1 MTGRARF
8 RGGRLLGAVFLAL
21 AGGFACRREASGP
34 VARLRLPESESLTIG
49 PETRPG
55 VWLSPGDAIE
65 WELSAGPPVRV
76 GGSYSGTLMGP
87 SAGKLRLEMLSA
99 SRKGRAVHSSSVALS
114 ADTSGWRTW
123 SGVIPEREKPSTLRL
138 AWDNGEVPAAAHS
151 IFLTEPSLSTGQGPP
166 GRTVVLFLVDTLR
179 ADHVSGYGYRL
190 PTTPHLDR
198 YFDGW
203 LRAETCLPSANWTL
217 PSHASL
223 FTSVSVARHRV
234 GRYGHVLPEGLPTL
248 SESLA
253 RAGFRTL
260 AVVGGGYVDPSFGFA
275 RGFDRYAVVPGPAR
289 KAVATALAMLEETSG
304 EPAFL
309 FLHTY
314 QVHDFAP
321 DEDVARRLF
330 PDPGVLGP
338 HFPEDVGK
346 LRANGAMADPRFPL
360 WIRSRYDAALASVD
374 AAFGSLLEGLGRQ
387 GRLERTAILFT
398 SDHGEGLCDRVY
410 RGQCLQWGH
419 GSPYLYEEEL
429 RVPLEARI
437 PWRPEARGIVGGNAS
452 LLDVAPTLLAAVGAS
467 VPASFEGRS
476 LLSGAAAPDRVV
488 VTEAPPLDAL
498 TLRKAR
504 SKLVRRTG
512 GAPRSVFD
520 PGTFYYALPAE
531 ECYDLALDPMERRRL
546 PCRRGLEDQADR
558 YVASGFP
565 DALVIRI
572 PAGPAGGESRQALLR
587 AQGRVSAPAVRT
599 FGLASPPELEQRGA
613 TAEVRFR
620 LGPAPA
626 WIAFEPRDGSRAL
639 ELESRGLPPLSA
651 PGGARLA
658 PGSYRWLQLRW
669 GAAAALPGQAALFT
683 TPPAPR
689 SATASAHVSSELAS
703 RLLALGYLQG
713 APALA
718 PSLEP
723 APASASPA
731 PPFLPPGVVRILRAD

>member
-1 MTGRARF
+1 MGCA
-8 RGGRLLGAVFLAL
+8 RLLRAQVLGAILLAL
-21 AGGFACRREASGP
+21 AGGFACRSQASGP
-34 VARLRLPESESLTIG
+34 VARLTLPESESLAIG
-49 PETRPG
+49 FETRPG

-65 WELSAGPPVRV
+65 WELAAGPAVRV
-76 GGSYSGTLMGP
+76 GGSYAGTLIGQN
-87 SAGKLRLEMLSA
+87 AGRLRLEILAA
-99 SRKGRAVHSSSVALS
+99 SRQGPPVGSSSVALT
-114 ADTSGWRTW
+114 ADASGWRTW
-123 SGVIPEREKPSTLRL
+123 SGEIPERGERSTLRIT
-138 AWDNGEVPAAAHS
+138 WDNGESSGAAHS
-151 IFLTEPSLSTGQGPP
+151 LFLNEPSLGTRRGGP
-166 GRTVVLFLVDTLR
+166 GRTIVLLLVDTLR
-179 ADHVSGYGYRL
+179 ADHVSGYGYRP
-190 PTTPHLDR
+190 PTTPNLDR
-198 YFDGW
+198 YFEGW
-203 LRAETCLPSANWTL
+203 LRAETCLPAANWTL

-234 GRYGHVLPEGLPTL
+234 GRYGHVLPERLPTL

-289 KAVATALAMLEETSG
+289 KAVSAALAMLEESRD
-304 EPAFL
+304 EPVFL

-330 PDPGVLGP
+330 ADPAVLGP
-338 HFPEDVGK
+338 DFLDDIGK
-346 LRANGAMADPRFPL
+346 LRQNGAMTDPRFPL

-374 AAFGSLLEGLGRQ
+374 AAFGRLLEGLGRQ

-398 SDHGEGLCDRVY
+398 SDHGEGLCDRIY

-429 RVPLEARI
+429 RVPLEARV
-437 PWRPEARGIVGGNAS
+437 PWRPDARGIVGGNAS
-452 LLDVAPTLLAAVGAS
+452 LLDVAPTLLAAAGAP

-476 LLSGAAAPDRVV
+476 LLSGAAADDRVV

-498 TLRKAR
+498 ALRKGR
-504 SKLVRRTG
+504 SKLVRR
-512 GAPRSVFD
+512 AAEAKRSVFD
-520 PGTFYYALPAE
+520 PGTFYYALPGE
-531 ECYDLALDPMERRRL
+531 ECYDLAIDPRELRRL
-546 PCRRGLEDQADR
+546 PCRHGLEEQADR

-565 DALVIRI
+565 DSLVIRI
-572 PAGPAGGESRQALLR
+572 PASPAEGEKHEALLR

-599 FGLASPPELEQRGA
+599 FGLASAPKLEQRGA
-613 TAEVRFR
+613 VSEVRFR
-620 LGPAPA
+620 VGPAPA

-639 ELESRGLPPLSA
+639 QLESSGLPSLSA
-651 PGGARLA
+651 PGRRGLA
-658 PGSYRWLQLRW
+658 PGSYRWSELRW
-669 GAAAALPGQAALFT
+669 ATGAALPGPAALFT

-689 SATASAHVSSELAS
+689 AAAAPAQVSSELAA

-723 APASASPA
+723 APASSPQA
-731 PPFLPPGVVRILRAD
+731 PAFLPPGIVRILRAD